1 MADGSGD
8 GESSVAETDQEQ
20 ATHGSGGEERGAPGP
35 TFWPIAF
42 ALGIALVL
50 IGVVLNWVVFG
61 IGIGV
66 AAVAAMGWIY
76 ESTRRLRRSERAGN
90 AGCGGTGRG

>member
-1 MADGSGD
+1 M
-8 GESSVAETDQEQ
+8 AETDQEQ
-20 ATHGSGGEERGAPGP
+20 ATHGSGGEERGSARADGLADP
-35 TFWPIAF
+35 AS

-66 AAVAAMGWIY
+66 AAIAAMPMD
-76 ESTRRLRRSERAGN
+76 LRVDAAPAPLRGAGN
-90 AGCGGTGRG
+90 ARCGGTGRR